1 MADLGLNMTDS
12 ITRISQIDDWFFEIK
27 MIRALKSKNYGD
39 PYSAIANL
47 TANGHQMF
55 IDSHL
60 SNTNE
65 NLAKDDFMTI
75 YKFCQQLGM
84 KHIGYDRIKN
94 GCRSSKLVD
103 ILENQMP
110 TPNIRLVR

>member
-1 MADLGLNMTDS
+1 MGLNMDNS
-12 ITRISQIDDWFFEIK
+12 ITRISQIDDWFFEVK
-27 MIRALKSKNYGD
+27 MVRALKSKNYGD
-39 PYSAIANL
+39 PYSAIASL

-65 NLAKDDFMTI
+65 NLGKDDFMTI

-84 KHIGYDRIKN
+84 KHIGYDRVKN
-94 GCRSSKLVD
+94 GYRSSKLVD
-103 ILENQMP
+103 ILENQISR
-110 TPNIRLVR
+110 PNIRLVK